1 MDHEQSLSKH
11 FPLKALLVDESF
23 PEMAAELEPDEA
35 TLGNLKR
42 LTEILELVCAEFE
55 GGWTVRSGY
64 RDKALNEA
72 CRQKGLPAS
81 VDSLHLLGCAA
92 DLAPDADQDLEA
104 VFDWLSALGRQ
115 GAEIQ
120 EAVYY
125 PKKGFIHIGVPSSD
139 VKQPRR
145 FIMRV

>member
-1 MDHEQSLSKH
+1 MDREQSLSEH
-11 FPLKALLVDESF
+11 FLLKALLVDESF
-23 PEMAAELEPDEA
+23 PEMADELVPDEA

-42 LTEILELVCAEFE
+42 LAAVLEMVCTEFD

-64 RDKALNEA
+64 RDEALNEA
-72 CRQKGLPAS
+72 CREKGLPAS

-92 DLAPDADQDLEA
+92 DLAPDGDQDLEA
-104 VFDWLSALGRQ
+104 VFDWLSDQGRE
-115 GAEIQ
+115 GTHIQ

-125 PKKGFIHIGVPSSD
+125 PKKGFIHIGVPHAD